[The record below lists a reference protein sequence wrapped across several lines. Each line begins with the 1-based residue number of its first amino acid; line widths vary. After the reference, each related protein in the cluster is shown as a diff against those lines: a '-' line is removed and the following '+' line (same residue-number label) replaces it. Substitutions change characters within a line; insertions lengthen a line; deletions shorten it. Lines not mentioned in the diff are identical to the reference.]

1 MNLAGLVEQ
10 LGLQAFTGREELKRA
25 VSGGYVGDLLSDVM
39 AHARQGNLWITIQ
52 AHPNIVAVAVFK
64 QLAAIVLVNGRE
76 PAAETVQQAEKEGVP
91 ILGTP
96 LSAFELVGKLYE
108 LGLKGK

>member
-1 MNLAGLVEQ
+1 MKLAGLIDE
-10 LGLQAFTGREELKRA
+10 LGLQAYVGRKELARA

-39 AHARQGNLWITIQ
+39 AHARPGNLWVTIQ

-64 QLAAIVLVNGRE
+64 QLAAVVLVNGRE
-76 PAAETVQQAEKEGVP
+76 PAPETVQQAEKEGVP

-96 LSAFELVGKLYE
+96 LSAFELVGKLTE